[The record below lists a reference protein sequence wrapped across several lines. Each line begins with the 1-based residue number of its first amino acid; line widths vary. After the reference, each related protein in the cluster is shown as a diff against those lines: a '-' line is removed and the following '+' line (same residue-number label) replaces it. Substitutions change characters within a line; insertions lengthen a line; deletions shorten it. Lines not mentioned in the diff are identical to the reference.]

1 MVYPIMGMKTYT
13 ILSNGDG
20 SFSVQV
26 RHGETASVA
35 FVHGFKSDNAAE
47 TWVRN
52 HKQDED
58 RLVWA

>member
-1 MVYPIMGMKTYT
+1 MGTKTYT

-26 RHGETASVA
+26 NDGEQAGAA

-47 TWVRN
+47 TWARN
-52 HKQDED
+52 HKTDSD
-58 RLVWA
+58 SLVWA